1 MSLASLI
8 PIPVSA
14 IKLFDRIDLVSLQN
28 KPPDLVTGPQFAGLA
43 DGRLDGP
50 SDHTFQRCDATLQ
63 FRDASSQVPSA
74 SPMLVIPDS
83 LISSRKPHVISG
95 RKGVATR
102 SPFLACVGHR

>member
-50 SDHTFQRCDATLQ
+50 SDHTFQRCDAMLQ
-63 FRDASSQVPSA
+63 FRDASSQVAVGISDA
-74 SPMLVIPDS
+74 GHTRQSD
-83 LISSRKPHVISG
+83 LI
-95 RKGVATR
+95 AET
-102 SPFLACVGHR
+102 ACDFRPQTKLQP